1 LDISAPDARAKLAT
15 LGIQYVVVSLGDYT
29 RRREMLQEAHVLL
42 PLAARAAAPAW
53 MAPEPN
59 KLLGFRVLESE
70 SDGTLLL
77 TP

>member
-1 LDISAPDARAKLAT
+1 
-15 LGIQYVVVSLGDYT
+15 
-29 RRREMLQEAHVLL
+29 MLQEAHVLL